1 MTGVELAAGGP
12 APRRVL
18 VVTVNYCAAD
28 LAINCVRSVAAQRH
42 AGLDL
47 RMALVDNA
55 SPDDSLDKLNSALE
69 SDIGAGWLSIT
80 PLACNGGFGWGN
92 NQAILMSCT
101 PDWQP
106 EFIWLLNPDSVA
118 QSGALDA
125 LIEAFD
131 QNPVAG
137 AAGSLLI
144 DEAGEPGISA
154 FRFLQIRSE
163 FLSQAGLERLNSLVG
178 GKAGYILPGDTAVP
192 DWVTGASVMLRTAAL
207 DHSGLF
213 DDGFFL
219 YFEEIELMH
228 RLRQQGWRSIH
239 VPQSRVMHIGGATT
253 GLNDAA
259 LIAARPRPAYWFASR
274 RRYFA
279 RTRGAGVA
287 ALASI
292 AWQCS
297 SWIAPWLLRLRGRR
311 PPPSAGL
318 EDRTTMRRVGLLP
331 GKQDRQPAFARL
343 GDKAGQAPRWQEWS
357 A

>member
-1 MTGVELAAGGP
+1 VTGVETPAGSP

-28 LAINCVRSVAAQRH
+28 LAVNCVRSVAAQRH

-55 SPDDSLDKLNSALE
+55 SPDDSMDRLSKALNDEVA
-69 SDIGAGWLSIT
+69 AGWLSIT

-92 NQAILMSCT
+92 NQAILMGCRS
-101 PDWQP
+101 DWQP

-118 QSGALDA
+118 QGCALDA
-125 LIEAFD
+125 LIDSLD
-131 QNPVAG
+131 QNPEAG

-163 FLSQAGLERLNSLVG
+163 FLGQAGLERLAGPLG
-178 GKAGYILPGDTAVP
+178 GKTGYILPDDPAAP
-192 DWVTGASVMLRTAAL
+192 DWVTGASVMFRTAAL
-207 DHSGLF
+207 DQSGLF

-228 RLRQQGWRSIH
+228 RLRQKGWRSIH
-239 VPQSRVMHIGGATT
+239 ASESIVMHIGGATT
-253 GLNDAA
+253 GLSDAA

-279 RTRGAGVA
+279 RTRGAGMA

-311 PPPSAGL
+311 PPPSAGP
-318 EDRTTMRRVGLLP
+318 EDRATMRNVGLLP
-331 GKQDRQPAFARL
+331 SKHDQKPAFARL
-343 GDKAGQAPRWQEWS
+343 GDKAGKPPRWQEWS